1 MIKDINIRVQTI
13 KLLEENMKVK
23 LYNIGFGSDFLDMTP
38 ETQATQ
44 EKIDVGFDQ
53 S

>member
-1 MIKDINIRVQTI
+1 
-13 KLLEENMKVK
+13 MKVK
-23 LYNIGFGSDFLDMTP
+23 LYDIGLGSDFLDMTP
-38 ETQATQ
+38 EIQAAR